1 MIGRLKQAL
10 RNKSPAVVDTG
21 VIVSL
26 IAVIIIVAFAVV
38 IVSNVFDSVTVDN
51 TSTFYDQWTSITST
65 VGNVLVLL
73 GLVPLIA
80 VAVVMIYLIRSRM

>member
-38 IVSNVFDSVTVDN
+38 IVSNVFDSVTVSSN
-51 TSTFYDQWTSITST
+51 STFYDQWTSITST